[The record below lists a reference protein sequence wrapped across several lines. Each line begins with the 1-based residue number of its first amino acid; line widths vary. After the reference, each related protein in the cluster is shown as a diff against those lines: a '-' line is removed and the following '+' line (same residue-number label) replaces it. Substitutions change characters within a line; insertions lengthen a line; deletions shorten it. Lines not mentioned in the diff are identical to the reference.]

1 MSFVHLHVHSHY
13 SLLDGLSKIDELV
26 DKAKELKMPA
36 MALTDHGVLYG
47 AVEFYQKCM
56 AAGVKPIIGVET
68 YVARRG
74 LSDKEAGIDEKP
86 YHLLLLAKNE
96 IGYKNLLKLISI
108 AHLQGFYYK
117 PRVDMAALAKHS
129 EGLIATSACLA
140 GNVAREI
147 QNNNMAAAEEAA
159 LAHQKIFGKG
169 NYFLEVQHHPSIPAQ
184 AEVNSVVYEMAKK
197 LKIDLVATNDSHY
210 PSQEDDKAHDALLC
224 IQTKRVVSDTD
235 RMSYLGEDF
244 SIRSPE
250 QMKKDFSDHPEAVKN
265 TLKVADM
272 CDLKLNFGEP
282 ILPHFEVPQGK
293 TSDKYLREKCEAGL
307 QKRYQVATYDKAS
320 EKIQKRL
327 DYELSVIT
335 KTKYAPYFL
344 ITAGCINWA
353 KDKGIV
359 VGPGRGSAA
368 GSIVAYLT
376 GITDIDPIHYG
387 LIFERFLNAERNE
400 MPDIDIDFAD
410 TRRDE
415 VIDYVAEKYGH
426 DRVAQIITFGTMA
439 ARASIRDVGR
449 VLGLPYTYCD
459 TVAKLIPM
467 FTTLDEALS
476 SVPELKEVQEQPE
489 GKKLLEIARRLEGCV
504 RHASTHACGVV
515 ITRDPLDE
523 YVPQQFSPTGDE
535 VVVTQYHM
543 KTIESLGLLKMD
555 FLGLSN
561 LTIIASTLEILKK
574 GRGIDLDLQSLPLDD
589 EKTFKLL
596 KAARTVGVFQLESA
610 GMRRYLKMLKPTE
623 LEDIIAMGALYRP
636 GPMEFIPDYIE
647 GKHGRRTPEYIDE
660 RLEPILSKTY
670 GIAVYQEQVM
680 EIARKLAGFSYA
692 EADVLRKAVG
702 KKIKSLLDEQEEKM
716 INGMVANGATKK
728 VAKQIWEF
736 ILPFARYGFNRSHAA
751 CYAMIA
757 YQTAYLKANYP
768 AEFMAALLTSDHGN
782 SDRISIEVEECRQMD
797 IEVSPPDINESYK
810 KFTVVFGEG
819 ETEGKTIRFGL
830 AAIKNLGENVI
841 DTIIQERK
849 SNGAYKSLEDFL
861 SRVLTKDLNKK
872 SLEALAK
879 SGALDNL
886 GERNSILYNIDRIL
900 TFVKDIN
907 REAASNQ
914 ESLFGQ
920 LADAAALSRLTL
932 DPAEEATDKQ
942 KLSWE
947 KELLGLY
954 ITAHPLGEL
963 QESLVER
970 TKTISSI
977 LESIDEGSGGAILVA
992 GVITDIKRII
1002 TKAGQ
1007 SMLFARIEDTT
1018 GSIEVL
1024 VFPRTLQ
1031 VSPDVWQEDKIILMQ
1046 AHTSDKDG
1054 EAKLIADRTLVVNES
1069 NIGAALDELS
1079 SENLGYKKR
1088 WQGKRKSDSPG
1099 SGMGSGTDTTLLVA
1113 GSAFVF
1119 MPSGADE
1126 SVAARL
1132 KEILGKERG
1141 RYKVCLVVKDSS
1153 GHKKVMTSYQ
1163 VNEDARG
1170 QIEALLGMG
1179 SVRFESYGG

>member
-1 MSFVHLHVHSHY
+1 
-13 SLLDGLSKIDELV
+13 
-26 DKAKELKMPA
+26 
-36 MALTDHGVLYG
+36 
-47 AVEFYQKCM
+47 
-56 AAGVKPIIGVET
+56 
-68 YVARRG
+68 
-74 LSDKEAGIDEKP
+74 
-86 YHLLLLAKNE
+86 
-96 IGYKNLLKLISI
+96 
-108 AHLQGFYYK
+108 
-117 PRVDMAALAKHS
+117 
-129 EGLIATSACLA
+129 
-140 GNVAREI
+140 
-147 QNNNMAAAEEAA
+147 
-159 LAHQKIFGKG
+159 
-169 NYFLEVQHHPSIPAQ
+169 
-184 AEVNSVVYEMAKK
+184 
-197 LKIDLVATNDSHY
+197 
-210 PSQEDDKAHDALLC
+210 
-224 IQTKRVVSDTD
+224 
-235 RMSYLGEDF
+235 
-244 SIRSPE
+244 
-250 QMKKDFSDHPEAVKN
+250 
-265 TLKVADM
+265 
-272 CDLKLNFGEP
+272 
-282 ILPHFEVPQGK
+282 
-293 TSDKYLREKCEAGL
+293 
-307 QKRYQVATYDKAS
+307 
-320 EKIQKRL
+320 
-327 DYELSVIT
+327 
-335 KTKYAPYFL
+335 
-344 ITAGCINWA
+344 
-353 KDKGIV
+353 
-359 VGPGRGSAA
+359 
-368 GSIVAYLT
+368 
-376 GITDIDPIHYG
+376 
-387 LIFERFLNAERNE
+387 
-400 MPDIDIDFAD
+400 
-410 TRRDE
+410 
-415 VIDYVAEKYGH
+415 
-426 DRVAQIITFGTMA
+426 
-439 ARASIRDVGR
+439 
-449 VLGLPYTYCD
+449 
-459 TVAKLIPM
+459 
-467 FTTLDEALS
+467 
-476 SVPELKEVQEQPE
+476 
-489 GKKLLEIARRLEGCV
+489 
-504 RHASTHACGVV
+504 
-515 ITRDPLDE
+515 
-523 YVPQQFSPTGDE
+523 
-535 VVVTQYHM
+535 
-543 KTIESLGLLKMD
+543 
-555 FLGLSN
+555 
-561 LTIIASTLEILKK
+561 
-574 GRGIDLDLQSLPLDD
+574 
-589 EKTFKLL
+589 
-596 KAARTVGVFQLESA
+596 
-610 GMRRYLKMLKPTE
+610 
-623 LEDIIAMGALYRP
+623 
-636 GPMEFIPDYIE
+636 
-647 GKHGRRTPEYIDE
+647 
-660 RLEPILSKTY
+660 
-670 GIAVYQEQVM
+670 
-680 EIARKLAGFSYA
+680 
-692 EADVLRKAVG
+692 
-702 KKIKSLLDEQEEKM
+702 
-716 INGMVANGATKK
+716 NGATKK

>member
-1 MSFVHLHVHSHY
+1 
-13 SLLDGLSKIDELV
+13 V

-476 SVPELKEVQEQPE
+476 SVPE
-489 GKKLLEIARRLEGCV
+489 
-504 RHASTHACGVV
+504 
-515 ITRDPLDE
+515 
-523 YVPQQFSPTGDE
+523 
-535 VVVTQYHM
+535 
-543 KTIESLGLLKMD
+543 
-555 FLGLSN
+555 
-561 LTIIASTLEILKK
+561 
-574 GRGIDLDLQSLPLDD
+574 
-589 EKTFKLL
+589 
-596 KAARTVGVFQLESA
+596 
-610 GMRRYLKMLKPTE
+610 
-623 LEDIIAMGALYRP
+623 
-636 GPMEFIPDYIE
+636 
-647 GKHGRRTPEYIDE
+647 
-660 RLEPILSKTY
+660 
-670 GIAVYQEQVM
+670 
-680 EIARKLAGFSYA
+680 
-692 EADVLRKAVG
+692 
-702 KKIKSLLDEQEEKM
+702 
-716 INGMVANGATKK
+716 
-728 VAKQIWEF
+728 
-736 ILPFARYGFNRSHAA
+736 
-751 CYAMIA
+751 
-757 YQTAYLKANYP
+757 
-768 AEFMAALLTSDHGN
+768 
-782 SDRISIEVEECRQMD
+782 
-797 IEVSPPDINESYK
+797 
-810 KFTVVFGEG
+810 
-819 ETEGKTIRFGL
+819 
-830 AAIKNLGENVI
+830 
-841 DTIIQERK
+841 
-849 SNGAYKSLEDFL
+849 
-861 SRVLTKDLNKK
+861 
-872 SLEALAK
+872 
-879 SGALDNL
+879 
-886 GERNSILYNIDRIL
+886 
-900 TFVKDIN
+900 
-907 REAASNQ
+907 
-914 ESLFGQ
+914 
-920 LADAAALSRLTL
+920 
-932 DPAEEATDKQ
+932 
-942 KLSWE
+942 
-947 KELLGLY
+947 
-954 ITAHPLGEL
+954 
-963 QESLVER
+963 
-970 TKTISSI
+970 
-977 LESIDEGSGGAILVA
+977 
-992 GVITDIKRII
+992 
-1002 TKAGQ
+1002 
-1007 SMLFARIEDTT
+1007 
-1018 GSIEVL
+1018 
-1024 VFPRTLQ
+1024 
-1031 VSPDVWQEDKIILMQ
+1031 
-1046 AHTSDKDG
+1046 
-1054 EAKLIADRTLVVNES
+1054 
-1069 NIGAALDELS
+1069 
-1079 SENLGYKKR
+1079 
-1088 WQGKRKSDSPG
+1088 
-1099 SGMGSGTDTTLLVA
+1099 
-1113 GSAFVF
+1113 
-1119 MPSGADE
+1119 
-1126 SVAARL
+1126 
-1132 KEILGKERG
+1132 
-1141 RYKVCLVVKDSS
+1141 
-1153 GHKKVMTSYQ
+1153 
-1163 VNEDARG
+1163 
-1170 QIEALLGMG
+1170 
-1179 SVRFESYGG
+1179 